1 MIKFYLAFSVFA
13 FIFNL
18 LVSIYVVQK
27 FKRENPDVFVP
38 SLTPFEKFMAWF
50 RAVLVA
56 FTFSSF
62 SFGFFCGITVQ
73 KPQKKNCGITSKSV
87 CRKEI
92 FKMTKTINLITTCP
106 FCGQEHTITVDEWDY
121 QLWYFADLPAQ
132 KAFPY
137 LSADEREMLISG
149 ICPTCWEKTF
159 GAQSLNFFFLIKK
172 ISY

>member
-56 FTFSSF
+56 FIPIFHIFSVL
-62 SFGFFCGITVQ
+62 IWLLLWD
-73 KPQKKNCGITSKSV
+73 NCVEATEEK
-87 CRKEI
+87 
-92 FKMTKTINLITTCP
+92 L
-106 FCGQEHTITVDEWDY
+106 WDY
-121 QLWYFADLPAQ
+121 IE
-132 KAFPY
+132 
-137 LSADEREMLISG
+137 ERL
-149 ICPTCWEKTF
+149 
-159 GAQSLNFFFLIKK
+159 
-172 ISY
+172 